1 MNTMDRP
8 GAPVKGSRPY
18 DSTRRRERAERSRDR
33 IVAAAEEGF
42 LSHGYANTTIVAI
55 AEQAAV
61 SVDTVYKTFG
71 GKAGL
76 VHAIVQRA
84 LRGAGPI
91 PAEER
96 SDRLQAD
103 ESDPR
108 KIIEGWG
115 TFVTE
120 IAPRVAPLMLLIR
133 TAAGSDPELQSL
145 LIELDENRLH
155 RMTDNARRLHDAGY
169 LRSGMTVE
177 DAANVLWTYS
187 SPELYELLV
196 LRRHMPIEVYGRFV
210 AEAMIAALLA
220 PQP

>member
-1 MNTMDRP
+1 MDRP
-8 GAPVKGSRPY
+8 EAPVKGSRRY
-18 DSTRRRERAERSRDR
+18 DSTRRQERAERSRDR
-33 IVAAAEEGF
+33 IIVAAEEGF
-42 LSHGYANTTIVAI
+42 LTYGYANTTIATI

-61 SVDTVYKTFG
+61 SVDTIYKTFG
-71 GKAGL
+71 GKPGL
-76 VHAIVQRA
+76 VHAIVERA

-120 IAPRVAPLMLLIR
+120 IAPRAAPLMLLIR
-133 TAAGSDPELQSL
+133 TAADSDPELQSL

-169 LRSGMTVE
+169 LRPGITVVN
-177 DAANVLWTYS
+177 AANVLWTYS

-196 LRRHMPIEVYGRFV
+196 LRRHMPIEVFGRFV

-220 PQP
+220 PQPSN